1 MWYRIAYQR
10 LEFKFTWPKEESIA
24 SAAAFKASDGWSPEL
39 EARLEGVGT
48 GEGRRNWEAVE
59 PLPSQDEMA
68 MHDLTLFVDSLN
80 EQEKA
85 VLAIDFG
92 SLQTKTADFTKTQ
105 ERYYLWNL

>member
-1 MWYRIAYQR
+1 MSFLLTTYWA
-10 LEFKFTWPKEESIA
+10 
-24 SAAAFKASDGWSPEL
+24 KALHSKPEISGLSCPPEL

-68 MHDLTLFVDSLN
+68 MHDLTLFADSLN

-85 VLAIDFG
+85 VLAIE
-92 SLQTKTADFTKTQ
+92 L
-105 ERYYLWNL
+105 RRC